1 MAVIKETLVL
11 DDKLSGAMAN
21 AAAACLRM
29 ANEMTGLRGDVSKVE
44 ASASSAAF
52 GIDTM
57 SKQMSDVVTTC
68 NRMAD
73 AMTALQ
79 TSTAGV
85 EQASLA
91 TARGIDKMNDR
102 LAEAANRSDQTQA
115 SSVNLLGTLKRVA
128 GAFVSIET
136 AKWLV
141 STSDQITQLNAR
153 LELMTGSAEAAAAA
167 QEDIYAAA
175 QRSRGAYADMANLV
189 SQLGML
195 APEAFSD
202 AAGNL
207 NTGELVAFAEQ
218 LQKQMTISGASGES
232 AAAAMV
238 QLTQGLASGTL
249 RGEELNS
256 VLEQTPM
263 IAKTIA
269 DYMGVST
276 GQMREMASE
285 GAITADVVKNAMLSA
300 AEETN
305 AAFES
310 MPMTWAQVWTQAQN
324 IALQA
329 LQPVLDA
336 ISWGANNIDTLAPAI
351 LGVAAAIGVYTA
363 AMTAK
368 TAADWLAVAAN
379 RALVASMLTNP
390 FLWVAVAV
398 GAAVAAIYSWIQA
411 VGGVQVAWL
420 TAVDVVLSGMDNL
433 RIGIYTGMFFLQNK
447 FTEFGVAAQSMGV
460 SVVNFFGDMKAGA
473 LENIQG
479 MANEAIS
486 IINWMIEQVN
496 KIPGISIDAIDQL
509 TFAST
514 AAAENEAAKAAREES
529 LAKSRAAADAAAAE
543 RSATLD
549 QMRQE
554 AYSAHMQR
562 QVGIYN
568 AKLDASGASTA
579 DGYTLGAIPG
589 YDEITGAIGD
599 VGQDVKGIKKSV
611 DLSNEDLKYMVDL
624 ATRRYIS
631 NVNLT
636 SQTPVITINGQN
648 TGRTKEDR
656 EALADAIALVL
667 AEQIAAGAASTIA
680 PRMAFG

>member
-1 MAVIKETLVL
+1 MAVIKETLTL
-11 DDKLSGAMAN
+11 EDKLSNAMLDA
-21 AAAACLRM
+21 LQ
-29 ANEMTGLRGDVSKVE
+29 V
-44 ASASSAAF
+44 
-52 GIDTM
+52 
-57 SKQMSDVVTTC
+57 C

-73 AMTALQ
+73 ALDDLRYSATNIETA
-79 TSTAGV
+79 S
-85 EQASLA
+85 ASA
-91 TARGIDKMNDR
+91 AIGIDRM
-102 LAEAANRSDQTQA
+102 AGAMEEATQKTESTT
-115 SSVNLLGTLKRVA
+115 SSGNSLLGTVKQLA
-128 GAFVSIET
+128 GVFASFET

-141 STSDQITQLNAR
+141 NTSDQMTQLNAR

-263 IAKTIA
+263 IAQTIA
-269 DYMGVST
+269 QYMGVNT
-276 GQMREMASE
+276 GEMRELASE
-285 GAITADVVKNAMLSA
+285 GAITADVVKNAILSA

-305 AAFES
+305 AAFEQ

-329 LQPVLDA
+329 LQPILSA
-336 ISWGANNIDTLAPAI
+336 ISWLANNLDIVAPI
-351 LGVAAAIGVYTA
+351 VLGIAAAFGVLTVAINGAKMATA
-363 AMTAK
+363 AMTAAQGLLNLAMSANPVGLAIAGI
-368 TAADWLAVAAN
+368 AALVGVLYAGVAAFNNLTGASVSATGIITGAVATAGAVIGN
-379 RALVASMLTNP
+379 AFISVYNVALSAFGGIYNVI
-390 FLWVAVAV
+390 
-398 GAAVAAIYSWIQA
+398 AAVANF
-411 VGGVQVAWL
+411 VGNAFNDPL
-420 TAVDVVLSGMDNL
+420 
-433 RIGIYTGMFFLQNK
+433 
-447 FTEFGVAAQSMGV
+447 
-460 SVVNFFGDMKAGA
+460 
-473 LENIQG
+473 
-479 MANEAIS
+479 
-486 IINWMIEQVN
+486 
-496 KIPGISIDAIDQL
+496 
-509 TFAST
+509 
-514 AAAENEAAKAAREES
+514 
-529 LAKSRAAADAAAAE
+529 AAAARLFGDFLDTVLGALQTVTE
-543 RSATLD
+543 VIDTVFGSGLSDAVSGWRSGLD
-549 QMRQE
+549 SFIDRVDGDYE
-554 AYSAHMQR
+554 EFLP
-562 QVGIYN
+562 
-568 AKLDASGASTA
+568 KLDVSGAQMNRIDYGDA
-579 DGYTLGAIPG
+579 WGAGYNWGTNLGQNVGGMIAPAASNEYEIAGIQG
-589 YDEITGAIGD
+589 YDELAGAIGD

-636 SQTPVITINGQN
+636 SQTPVITINGAN

-656 EALADAIALVL
+656 EAIARAVEMVIWE
-667 AEQIAAGAASTIA
+667 AAAAGAAGSIA
-680 PRMAFG
+680 PHTAFG